1 MAQVAPTP
9 MELFCIERPDYVDP
23 GIVPYLDWG
32 QGLSPVYRD
41 STYPMLAITWGRT
54 VQLAIWTNFSD
65 IGAKPEIKF
74 DGFYICDGFS
84 IDQCFFLDESL
95 LFVLINKKEVK
106 ILYTQRFSP
115 GVFDEK
121 ILQKQEENQD
131 QIANKK
137 YFLQIKEKFTGL
149 VSTYAE
155 VDKGYR
161 LVQKEEIRHKDI
173 IAVSTSQL
181 RSKFN
186 FHPTICKNFEGSV
199 LALGKTT
206 VCQGTLIHWEEYLDL
221 IRRTNPDDWLKV
233 LRAAVDIFN
242 GKMVGLAGLPDQKEA
257 REYYLRESMKDLL
270 RENIDACIKEFQEGQ
285 MIQSKT
291 LRVAT
296 EFCIKVGAIDHLFGE
311 LFNMFAEAG
320 IE

>member
-1 MAQVAPTP
+1 MGAFNQSSNPYDDRPFGAPDDQENNPNRNHLIAFGALERVVMAQVAPQP

-54 VQLAIWTNFSD
+54 VQLAIWTNCHE

-121 ILQKQEENQD
+121 ILQKQDENKD
-131 QIANKK
+131 SIANKK

-155 VDKGYR
+155 VD
-161 LVQKEEIRHKDI
+161 
-173 IAVSTSQL
+173 
-181 RSKFN
+181 
-186 FHPTICKNFEGSV
+186 
-199 LALGKTT
+199 
-206 VCQGTLIHWEEYLDL
+206 
-221 IRRTNPDDWLKV
+221 
-233 LRAAVDIFN
+233 
-242 GKMVGLAGLPDQKEA
+242 
-257 REYYLRESMKDLL
+257 
-270 RENIDACIKEFQEGQ
+270 
-285 MIQSKT
+285 
-291 LRVAT
+291 
-296 EFCIKVGAIDHLFGE
+296 
-311 LFNMFAEAG
+311 
-320 IE
+320 